1 MYEEIDFC
9 EEWLTLKKYYFKLL
23 TIVTVLADNQKA
35 FRGKLNDLCACL
47 EIQSSS
53 GNIQK
58 MREAISFLSDNDYI
72 KVIQDKDIYTLSLA
86 KSAESSKKI
95 IKIKRTW
102 YKLIRDNHEGTSW
115 ENTLKVFLVIIELS
129 SDEIIKYADIE
140 EKTGIKSRTIQ
151 NCVKAICDID
161 FGDFKIS
168 REKYTHLNPDGTYI
182 TDGQSFIKGIHFE

>member
-72 KVIQDKDIYTLSLA
+72 KVIQDKDTYTLSLA
-86 KSAESSKKI
+86 KSAERSKKI
-95 IKIKRTW
+95 IK
-102 YKLIRDNHEGTSW
+102 
-115 ENTLKVFLVIIELS
+115 NTYFL
-129 SDEIIKYADIE
+129 A
-140 EKTGIKSRTIQ
+140 
-151 NCVKAICDID
+151 
-161 FGDFKIS
+161 
-168 REKYTHLNPDGTYI
+168 P
-182 TDGQSFIKGIHFE
+182 